1 VARTSLDSLLHYL
14 RRLGPEGTDTAE
26 DGDPQLLRR
35 FATGG
40 EEAAF
45 TALVRRHA
53 AMVWSVCSRL
63 LPQVPDAEDAFQAT
77 FLVLVRKAGAIR
89 KPELLGPWLYGV
101 AWRVADKLR
110 RAAGRR
116 RGRERELGNPPAPDS
131 TSDVVWRDLR
141 PLLDE
146 EVGRL
151 PEKYRTPFVLCYLEG
166 LTNEEAASRLRCPK
180 GTVQSRLSRARER
193 LRGRLVRRGVDLTGA
208 ALAVALAGNATSAAP
223 AALIT
228 DTVRRGLIFA
238 AGPAAQA
245 GSAGV
250 LAEGEL
256 HIMFMT
262 KVKMAV
268 LVLLASGVLGSGA
281 ALLGHRTPAGAPAP
295 EQPKAAVAKTP
306 PAAPANAAVA
316 PAPPKPLPPK
326 PPPALPPAK
335 ASAAAHDS
343 LNRVVFF
350 DGFDD
355 PKTMLIEALDAFARR
370 YNLTFD
376 VNVKAFA
383 ADNVMDVLKFEI
395 AQPNPVP
402 PLNAPLQVV
411 LDKILARLPSESG
424 AVVRIRKG
432 LLEITTR
439 KAVKAELGIPENRP
453 LLSLVYEDF
462 VDEPLGAALEAL
474 ASDSGFSIVL
484 DRKAAGDNAAKA
496 TVTAGLHNV
505 PVDTAVEVLAEL
517 ADLAVARRDNV
528 FYVTAREKAA
538 RFRAEQP
545 PCIPGQPPAPPPA
558 PRPRTEPGPKE
569 NAKPAR

>member
-110 RAAGRR
+110 RTAGRR
-116 RGRERELGNPPAPDS
+116 RGRERELGDPPAPDS

-180 GTVQSRLSRARER
+180 GTVLSRLSRARER

-208 ALAVALAGNATSAAP
+208 ALATVMAGNATAAAP
-223 AALIT
+223 AALIA
-228 DTVRRGLIFA
+228 DTVRRGLSFA
-238 AGPAAQA
+238 AGPAAPA
-245 GSAGV
+245 GSAV
-250 LAEGEL
+250 LLAERVL
-256 HIMFMT
+256 HSMFLI

-268 LVLLASGVLGSGA
+268 VALLALSLLGSGA
-281 ALLGHRTPAGAPAP
+281 ALLGRRTAAEAPAP
-295 EQPKAAVAKTP
+295 EQPKAAVAKAP
-306 PAAPANAAVA
+306 PAAPANPALA
-316 PAPPKPLPPK
+316 PAPPKPL

-335 ASAAAHDS
+335 ASAAAHDA
-343 LNRVVFF
+343 LNRVVVF

-355 PKTMLIEALDAFARR
+355 PKTTLIEALDVFAKI

-376 VNVKAFA
+376 VNDKAFE
-383 ADNVMDVLKFEI
+383 ADNVKDVLKYEF
-395 AQPNPVP
+395 AASRPVLP
-402 PLNAPLQVV
+402 MNAPLQVV
-411 LDKILARLPSESG
+411 LGMILVRIPSESG

-432 LLEITTR
+432 VVEITTQ

-462 VDEPLGAALEAL
+462 VDEPLAAALEVL

-505 PVDTAVEVLAEL
+505 PVDTAVEVLADL

-528 FYVTAREKAA
+528 FYVTTREKAA

-558 PRPRTEPGPKE
+558 PKPNAEPRPKE